1 MKTCYLVGIGMG
13 NPDTLTL
20 AGQKAIAA
28 AGQIVGAA
36 RMLAAFPDH
45 PGARKALIRAEDIAK
60 AVSDFPGDT
69 AVLLSGDVGFYSGA
83 AKLHALLKDAL
94 VEAIPGISSLSYFC
108 ARLHRSY
115 QDVHVVSVHG
125 REANVVGEI
134 QSHKETFLLTGSNFN
149 AAAVCQALT
158 AAGLGKLE
166 VSVGQRLSY
175 PEERIVRGEAE
186 ALVDETFDD
195 LAVMLVDNPAPLS
208 WRCGAPSLFDSQLHR
223 GKVPMTKEA
232 VRTLAVARMEV
243 APEHTV
249 WDVGAGTGS
258 VSCALAM
265 AAYQGQ
271 VYAVEREMDA
281 VALIE
286 ENRASFG
293 LSNLHVVLG
302 EAPKALLA
310 LPAPDRVFVGGS
322 GGEME
327 EIFRAALTK
336 NPAVRI
342 CLTAVSLESL
352 TQGLRVFEGLGL
364 QNVDVTQLTAAQ
376 AKKLGSY
383 HMMLGQ
389 NPVYILSGEG
399 QP

>member
-45 PGARKALIRAEDIAK
+45 PGQRKALIRAEDIAK

-134 QSHKETFLLTGSNFN
+134 QSHKETFLLTGSNCT

-158 AAGLGKLE
+158 AAGLGMLE
-166 VSVGQRLSY
+166 VAVGQRLSY

-265 AAYQGQ
+265 AAFRGQ

-286 ENRASFG
+286 ENRAAFG

-302 EAPKALLA
+302 EAPKALLD
-310 LPAPDRVFVGGS
+310 LPKPDRVFVGGS

-327 EIFRAALTK
+327 EIFRAALAK
-336 NPAVRI
+336 NPAVRF

>member
-83 AKLHALLKDAL
+83 AKLHALLKDVE

-134 QSHKETFLLTGSNFN
+134 QSHKETFLLTGSNCT

-195 LAVMLVDNPAPLS
+195 LAVMLVDNPAPLA

-271 VYAVEREMDA
+271 VYAVEREVDA

-286 ENRASFG
+286 ENRAAFG

>member
-83 AKLHALLKDAL
+83 AKLHALLKDVE

-134 QSHKETFLLTGSNFN
+134 QSHQETFLLTGSNCT

-158 AAGLGKLE
+158 AAGLGKLQ
-166 VSVGQRLSY
+166 VFVGQRLSY

-265 AAYQGQ
+265 AAFRGQ

-286 ENRASFG
+286 ENRAAFG

-302 EAPKALLA
+302 EAPKALLD
-310 LPAPDRVFVGGS
+310 LPKPDRVFVGGS

-327 EIFRAALTK
+327 EIFRAALAK

>member
-83 AKLHALLKDAL
+83 AKLHALIKDVE

-134 QSHKETFLLTGSNFN
+134 QSHQETFLLTGSNCT

-158 AAGLGKLE
+158 AAGLGKLQ
-166 VSVGQRLSY
+166 VFVGQRLSY

-265 AAYQGQ
+265 AAFRGQ
-271 VYAVEREMDA
+271 VYAVEREVDA

-286 ENRASFG
+286 ENRAAFG

-302 EAPKALLA
+302 EAPKALLD
-310 LPAPDRVFVGGS
+310 LPKPDRVFVGGS

-327 EIFRAALTK
+327 EIFRAALAK

>member
-45 PGARKALIRAEDIAK
+45 PGQRKALIRAEDIAK

-108 ARLHRSY
+108 AKLCRSY

-134 QSHKETFLLTGSNFN
+134 QSHQETFLLTGSNFT

-158 AAGLGKLE
+158 AAGLGKLQ
-166 VSVGQRLSY
+166 VFVGQRLSY

-195 LAVMLVDNPAPLS
+195 LAVMLVDNPAPLA

-265 AAYQGQ
+265 AAFRGQ
-271 VYAVEREMDA
+271 VYAVEREVDA

-286 ENRASFG
+286 ENRAAFG

-302 EAPKALLA
+302 EAPKALLD
-310 LPAPDRVFVGGS
+310 LPKPDRVFVGGS

-327 EIFRAALTK
+327 EIFRAALAK

>member
-83 AKLHALLKDAL
+83 AKLHALIKDVE

-134 QSHKETFLLTGSNFN
+134 QSHQETFLLTGSNFT

-166 VSVGQRLSY
+166 VAVGQRLSY

-208 WRCGAPSLFDSQLHR
+208 WRCGAPSLFDSQIHR

-232 VRTLAVARMEV
+232 VRTLAVARLEL
-243 APEHTV
+243 AARARRGLGRGRGHRLGQLRP
-249 WDVGAGTGS
+249 GAWRPTAGRSTPWSGK
-258 VSCALAM
+258 
-265 AAYQGQ
+265 
-271 VYAVEREMDA
+271 EDA

-286 ENRASFG
+286 ENIGQPAAFPTSTSCCGAAPTRAPCRAAPARPPC
-293 LSNLHVVLG
+293 LSA
-302 EAPKALLA
+302 APAA
-310 LPAPDRVFVGGS
+310 
-322 GGEME
+322 EME
-327 EIFRAALTK
+327 EIFRAAFWRKTRRAQL
-336 NPAVRI
+336 

-352 TQGLRVFEGLGL
+352 TQGLSGLRGL
-364 QNVDVTQLTAAQ
+364 PPDQTWTSPSSPPPRPRR
-376 AKKLGSY
+376 LGATT
-383 HMMLGQ
+383 
-389 NPVYILSGEG
+389 
-399 QP
+399 

>member
-45 PGARKALIRAEDIAK
+45 PGQRKALIRAEDIAK

-134 QSHKETFLLTGSNFN
+134 QSHKETFLLTGSNCT

-195 LAVMLVDNPAPLS
+195 LAVMLVDNPAPLA

-265 AAYQGQ
+265 AAFRGQ
-271 VYAVEREMDA
+271 VFAVEREVDA

-286 ENRASFG
+286 ENRAAFG

-302 EAPKALLA
+302 EAPKALLD
-310 LPAPDRVFVGGS
+310 LPKPDRVFVGGS

-327 EIFRAALTK
+327 EIFRAALAK

>member
-83 AKLHALLKDAL
+83 AKLHALLKDVE

-108 ARLHRSY
+108 ARLCRSY

-134 QSHKETFLLTGSNFN
+134 QSHQETFLLTGSNYT

-158 AAGLGKLE
+158 AAGLGKLQ

-195 LAVMLVDNPAPLS
+195 LAVMLVDNPAPLA

-265 AAYQGQ
+265 AAFRGQ

-286 ENRASFG
+286 ENRAAFG

-302 EAPKALLA
+302 EAPKALLD
-310 LPAPDRVFVGGS
+310 LPKPDRVFVGGS

-327 EIFRAALTK
+327 EIFRAALAK
-336 NPAVRI
+336 NPAVRF

>member
-28 AGQIVGAA
+28 SGQIVGAA

-45 PGARKALIRAEDIAK
+45 PGARKALIRAEDIAQ
-60 AVSDFPGDT
+60 AVAEFPGDT

-83 AKLHALLKDAL
+83 AKLHALIQDAL

-108 ARLHRSY
+108 ARLCRSY

-134 QSHKETFLLTGSNFN
+134 QSHKETFLLTGSNN
-149 AAAVCQALT
+149 TAASVCQALT
-158 AAGLGKLE
+158 AAGLGKLQ

-175 PEERIVRGEAE
+175 PEERIVWGEAE
-186 ALVDETFDD
+186 ALADETFDD
-195 LAVMLVDNPAPLS
+195 LAVMLVDNPAPLA
-208 WRCGAPSLFDSQLHR
+208 WRCGAPSLWDSQLHR

-232 VRTLAVARMEV
+232 VRTMAVARLEV
-243 APEHTV
+243 APAHTV

-271 VYAVEREMDA
+271 VYAVERDVDA

-286 ENRASFG
+286 ENRAAFG

-327 EIFRAALTK
+327 EIFRAALAK

-352 TQGLRVFEGLGL
+352 TQGLRVFEGLRL

>member
-45 PGARKALIRAEDIAK
+45 PGQRKALIRAEDIAK

-108 ARLHRSY
+108 AKLCRSY

-134 QSHKETFLLTGSNFN
+134 QSHQETFLLTGSNFT

-158 AAGLGKLE
+158 AAGLGKLQ
-166 VSVGQRLSY
+166 VFVGQRLSY

-265 AAYQGQ
+265 AAFRGQ
-271 VYAVEREMDA
+271 VYAVEREVDA

-286 ENRASFG
+286 ENRAAFG

-302 EAPKALLA
+302 EAPKALLD
-310 LPAPDRVFVGGS
+310 LPKPDRVFVGGS

-327 EIFRAALTK
+327 EIFRAALAK

>member
-108 ARLHRSY
+108 AKLCRSY

-134 QSHKETFLLTGSNFN
+134 QSHQETFLLTGSNYT

-158 AAGLGKLE
+158 AAGLGKLQ
-166 VSVGQRLSY
+166 VFVGQRLSY

-265 AAYQGQ
+265 AAFRGQ
-271 VYAVEREMDA
+271 VYAVEREVDA

-286 ENRASFG
+286 ENRAAFG

-302 EAPKALLA
+302 EAPKALLD
-310 LPAPDRVFVGGS
+310 LPKPDRVFVGGS

>member
-45 PGARKALIRAEDIAK
+45 PGQRKALIRAEDIAK

-134 QSHKETFLLTGSNFN
+134 QSHQETFLLTGSNFT

-158 AAGLGKLE
+158 AAGLGELQ
-166 VSVGQRLSY
+166 VFVGQRLSY

-265 AAYQGQ
+265 AAFRGQ

-286 ENRASFG
+286 ENRAAFG

>member
-28 AGQIVGAA
+28 SGQIVGAA

-83 AKLHALLKDAL
+83 AKLHALIKDVE

-134 QSHKETFLLTGSNFN
+134 QSHKETFLLTGSNCT

-158 AAGLGKLE
+158 AAGLGKLQ
-166 VSVGQRLSY
+166 VFVGQRLSY

-265 AAYQGQ
+265 AAFRGQ
-271 VYAVEREMDA
+271 VYAVEREVDA

-286 ENRASFG
+286 ENRTAFG

-302 EAPKALLA
+302 EAPKALLD
-310 LPAPDRVFVGGS
+310 LPKPDRVFVGGS

-327 EIFRAALTK
+327 EIFRAALAK
-336 NPAVRI
+336 NPAVRF

>member
-45 PGARKALIRAEDIAK
+45 PGQRKALIRAEDIAK

-108 ARLHRSY
+108 AKLCRSY

-134 QSHKETFLLTGSNFN
+134 QSHQETFLLTGSNCT

-158 AAGLGKLE
+158 AAGLGKLQ
-166 VSVGQRLSY
+166 VFVGQRLSY

-195 LAVMLVDNPAPLS
+195 LAVMLVDNPAPLA

-265 AAYQGQ
+265 AAFRGQ

-286 ENRASFG
+286 ENRAAFG

-302 EAPKALLA
+302 EAPKALLD
-310 LPAPDRVFVGGS
+310 LPKPDRVFVGGS

-327 EIFRAALTK
+327 EIFRAALAK
-336 NPAVRI
+336 NPAVRF

>member
-45 PGARKALIRAEDIAK
+45 PGQRKALIRAEDIAK

-83 AKLHALLKDAL
+83 AKLHALIKDVE

-134 QSHKETFLLTGSNFN
+134 QSHQETFLLTGSNYT

-158 AAGLGKLE
+158 AAGLGKLQ
-166 VSVGQRLSY
+166 VFVGQRLSY

-195 LAVMLVDNPAPLS
+195 LAVMLVDNPEPLS

-265 AAYQGQ
+265 AAFRGQ
-271 VYAVEREMDA
+271 VYAVEREVDA

-286 ENRASFG
+286 ENRAAFG

-302 EAPKALLA
+302 EAPKALLD
-310 LPAPDRVFVGGS
+310 LPKPDRVFVGGS

-327 EIFRAALTK
+327 EIFRAALAK
-336 NPAVRI
+336 NPAVRF

>member
-134 QSHKETFLLTGSNFN
+134 QSHKETFLLTGSNFT
-149 AAAVCQALT
+149 AAAVCQGLT
-158 AAGLGKLE
+158 AAGLGKLQ
-166 VSVGQRLSY
+166 VFVGQRLSY

-195 LAVMLVDNPAPLS
+195 LAVMLVDNPAPLA

-243 APEHTV
+243 APGHTV

-265 AAYQGQ
+265 AAFRGQ
-271 VYAVEREMDA
+271 VYAVEREVDA

-286 ENRASFG
+286 ENRTAFG

-302 EAPKALLA
+302 EAPKALLD
-310 LPAPDRVFVGGS
+310 LPKPDRVFVGGS

-327 EIFRAALTK
+327 EIFRATLAK
-336 NPAVRI
+336 NPAVRF

-352 TQGLRVFEGLGL
+352 TQGLRVFEELGL

-376 AKKLGSY
+376 AKVLGSY

>member
-45 PGARKALIRAEDIAK
+45 PGQRKALIRAEDIAK

-83 AKLHALLKDAL
+83 AKLHALIRDVE

-108 ARLHRSY
+108 AKLCRSY

-134 QSHKETFLLTGSNFN
+134 QSHQETFLLTGSNFT

-158 AAGLGKLE
+158 AAGLGKLQ
-166 VSVGQRLSY
+166 VFVGQRLSY

-195 LAVMLVDNPAPLS
+195 LAVMLVDNPAPLA

-265 AAYQGQ
+265 AAFRGQ
-271 VYAVEREMDA
+271 VYAVEREVDA

-286 ENRASFG
+286 KNRTAFG

-302 EAPKALLA
+302 EAPKALLD
-310 LPAPDRVFVGGS
+310 LPKPDRVFVGGS

-327 EIFRAALTK
+327 EIFRAALAK

>member
-60 AVSDFPGDT
+60 AVSDYPGDT

-134 QSHKETFLLTGSNFN
+134 QSHKETFLLTGSNFT

-166 VSVGQRLSY
+166 VAVGQRLSY

-265 AAYQGQ
+265 AAFRGQ
-271 VYAVEREMDA
+271 VYAVEREVDA

-302 EAPKALLA
+302 EAPKALLD
-310 LPAPDRVFVGGS
+310 LPKPDRVFVGGS

-327 EIFRAALTK
+327 EIFRAALAK
-336 NPAVRI
+336 NPAVRF

-376 AKKLGSY
+376 AKVLGSY
-383 HMMLGQ
+383 QMMLGQ

>member
-45 PGARKALIRAEDIAK
+45 PGQRKALIRAEDIAK

-108 ARLHRSY
+108 AKLCRSY

-134 QSHKETFLLTGSNFN
+134 QSHQETFLLTGSNCT

-158 AAGLGKLE
+158 AAGLGKLQ
-166 VSVGQRLSY
+166 VFVGQRLSY

-195 LAVMLVDNPAPLS
+195 LAVMLVDNPAPLA

-265 AAYQGQ
+265 AAFRGQ
-271 VYAVEREMDA
+271 VYAVEREVDA

-286 ENRASFG
+286 ENRAAFG

-302 EAPKALLA
+302 EAPKALLD
-310 LPAPDRVFVGGS
+310 LPKPDRVFVGGS

-327 EIFRAALTK
+327 EIFRAALAK

-389 NPVYILSGEG
+389 NPVYILTGEG

>member
-1 MKTCYLVGIGMG
+1 MKTCYLVGVGMG

-45 PGARKALIRAEDIAK
+45 PGQRKALIRAEDIAK

-83 AKLHALLKDAL
+83 AKLHALIKDVE

-134 QSHKETFLLTGSNFN
+134 QSHQETFLLTGSNCT

-158 AAGLGKLE
+158 AAGLGKLQ
-166 VSVGQRLSY
+166 VFVGQRLSY

-265 AAYQGQ
+265 AAFRGQ
-271 VYAVEREMDA
+271 VYAVEREVDA

-286 ENRASFG
+286 ENRAAFG

-302 EAPKALLA
+302 EAPKALLD
-310 LPAPDRVFVGGS
+310 LPKPDRVFVGGS

-327 EIFRAALTK
+327 EIFRAALAK

>member
-45 PGARKALIRAEDIAK
+45 PGQRKALIRAEDIAK

-83 AKLHALLKDAL
+83 AKLHAFIKDVE

-134 QSHKETFLLTGSNFN
+134 QSHQETFLLTGSNCT

-158 AAGLGKLE
+158 AAGLGKLQ
-166 VSVGQRLSY
+166 VFVGQRLSY

-265 AAYQGQ
+265 AAFRGQ
-271 VYAVEREMDA
+271 VYAVEREVDA

-286 ENRASFG
+286 ENRAAFG

-302 EAPKALLA
+302 EAPKALLD
-310 LPAPDRVFVGGS
+310 LPKPDRVFVGGS

-327 EIFRAALTK
+327 EIFRAALAK

-389 NPVYILSGEG
+389 NPVYILTGEG

>member
-134 QSHKETFLLTGSNFN
+134 QSHQETFLLTGSNCT

-158 AAGLGKLE
+158 AAGLGKLQ
-166 VSVGQRLSY
+166 VFVGQRLSY

-265 AAYQGQ
+265 AAFRGQ
-271 VYAVEREMDA
+271 VYAVEREVDA

-286 ENRASFG
+286 ENRAAFG

-302 EAPKALLA
+302 EAPKALLD
-310 LPAPDRVFVGGS
+310 LPEPDRVFVGGS

-327 EIFRAALTK
+327 EIFRAALAK
-336 NPAVRI
+336 NPAVRF

>member
-45 PGARKALIRAEDIAK
+45 PGQRKALIRAEDIAK

-83 AKLHALLKDAL
+83 AKLHALLKDVE

-134 QSHKETFLLTGSNFN
+134 QSHKETFLLTGSNFT

-166 VSVGQRLSY
+166 VAVGQRLSY

-265 AAYQGQ
+265 AAFRGQ
-271 VYAVEREMDA
+271 VYAVEREVDA

-286 ENRASFG
+286 ENRAAFG

-302 EAPKALLA
+302 EAPKALLD
-310 LPAPDRVFVGGS
+310 LPKPDRVFVGGS

>member
-45 PGARKALIRAEDIAK
+45 PGQRKALIRAEDIAK

-83 AKLHALLKDAL
+83 AKLHALIKDVE

-108 ARLHRSY
+108 AKLCRSY

-134 QSHKETFLLTGSNFN
+134 QSHKETFLLTGSNCT

-158 AAGLGKLE
+158 AAGLGKLQ
-166 VSVGQRLSY
+166 VFVGQRLSY

-195 LAVMLVDNPAPLS
+195 LAVMLVDNPAPLA

-271 VYAVEREMDA
+271 VYAVEREVDA

-286 ENRASFG
+286 ENRAAFG

-352 TQGLRVFEGLGL
+352 TQGLRVFERLGL

>member
-1 MKTCYLVGIGMG
+1 MG

-45 PGARKALIRAEDIAK
+45 PGERKALIRAEDIAK

-83 AKLHALLKDAL
+83 AKLHALIKEVE

-108 ARLHRSY
+108 AKLCRSY

-134 QSHKETFLLTGSNFN
+134 QSHKETFLLTGSNFT

-158 AAGLGKLE
+158 TAGLGKLQ
-166 VSVGQRLSY
+166 VAVGQRLSY

-195 LAVMLVDNPAPLS
+195 LAVMLVDNPAPLA
-208 WRCGAPSLFDSQLHR
+208 WRCGAPSLWDSQLHR

-265 AAYQGQ
+265 AAFRGQ

-286 ENRASFG
+286 ENRAAFG

-302 EAPKALLA
+302 EAPQALRA

-327 EIFRAALTK
+327 EIFRTALAK

-352 TQGLRVFEGLGL
+352 TQGLRILEALEL

-376 AKKLGSY
+376 AKELGSY

>member
-108 ARLHRSY
+108 AKLHRSY

-134 QSHKETFLLTGSNFN
+134 QSHQETFLLTGSNFT

-158 AAGLGKLE
+158 AAGLGKLQ
-166 VSVGQRLSY
+166 VFVGQRLSY

-195 LAVMLVDNPAPLS
+195 LAVMLVDNPAPLA

-265 AAYQGQ
+265 AAFRGQ

-286 ENRASFG
+286 ENRAAFG

-302 EAPKALLA
+302 EAPKALLD
-310 LPAPDRVFVGGS
+310 LPKPDRVFVGGS

-327 EIFRAALTK
+327 EIFRAALAK
-336 NPAVRI
+336 NPAVRF

>member
-83 AKLHALLKDAL
+83 AKLHALIKDVE

-108 ARLHRSY
+108 AKLCRSY

-134 QSHKETFLLTGSNFN
+134 QSHQETFLLTGSNFT

-158 AAGLGKLE
+158 AAGLGKLQ
-166 VSVGQRLSY
+166 VFVGQRLSY

-195 LAVMLVDNPAPLS
+195 LAVMLVDNPAPLA
-208 WRCGAPSLFDSQLHR
+208 WRCGAP
-223 GKVPMTKEA
+223 
-232 VRTLAVARMEV
+232 
-243 APEHTV
+243 
-249 WDVGAGTGS
+249 
-258 VSCALAM
+258 
-265 AAYQGQ
+265 
-271 VYAVEREMDA
+271 
-281 VALIE
+281 
-286 ENRASFG
+286 
-293 LSNLHVVLG
+293 
-302 EAPKALLA
+302 
-310 LPAPDRVFVGGS
+310 
-322 GGEME
+322 
-327 EIFRAALTK
+327 
-336 NPAVRI
+336 RI
-342 CLTAVSLESL
+342 
-352 TQGLRVFEGLGL
+352 
-364 QNVDVTQLTAAQ
+364 
-376 AKKLGSY
+376 
-383 HMMLGQ
+383 
-389 NPVYILSGEG
+389 
-399 QP
+399 

>member
-108 ARLHRSY
+108 AKLCRSY

-134 QSHKETFLLTGSNFN
+134 QSHQETFLLTGSNCT

-166 VSVGQRLSY
+166 VAVGQRLSY

-195 LAVMLVDNPAPLS
+195 LAVMLVDNPAPLA

-265 AAYQGQ
+265 AAFRGQ
-271 VYAVEREMDA
+271 VYAVERQMDA

-286 ENRASFG
+286 ENRAAFG

-302 EAPKALLA
+302 EAPKALLD
-310 LPAPDRVFVGGS
+310 LPKPDRVFVGGS

-327 EIFRAALTK
+327 EIFRATLAK
-336 NPAVRI
+336 NPAVRF

>member
-108 ARLHRSY
+108 AKLCRSY

-134 QSHKETFLLTGSNFN
+134 QSHKETFLLTGSNCT

-158 AAGLGKLE
+158 AAGLGKLQ
-166 VSVGQRLSY
+166 VFVGQRLSY

-265 AAYQGQ
+265 AAFRGQ
-271 VYAVEREMDA
+271 VYAVEREVDA

-302 EAPKALLA
+302 EAPKALLD
-310 LPAPDRVFVGGS
+310 LPKPDRVFVGGS

-327 EIFRAALTK
+327 EIFRAALAK
-336 NPAVRI
+336 NPAVRF

>member
-83 AKLHALLKDAL
+83 AKLHALLKDVE

-108 ARLHRSY
+108 ARLCRSY

-134 QSHKETFLLTGSNFN
+134 QSHQETFLLTGSNCT

-158 AAGLGKLE
+158 AAGLGKLQ
-166 VSVGQRLSY
+166 VFVGQRLSY

-265 AAYQGQ
+265 AAFRGQ
-271 VYAVEREMDA
+271 VYAVEREVDA

-286 ENRASFG
+286 ENRAAFG

-302 EAPKALLA
+302 EAPKALLD
-310 LPAPDRVFVGGS
+310 LPEPDRVFVGGS

-327 EIFRAALTK
+327 EIFRAALAK
-336 NPAVRI
+336 NPAVRF

>member
-13 NPDTLTL
+13 NPDILTL

-45 PGARKALIRAEDIAK
+45 PGQRKALIRAEDIAK

-83 AKLHALLKDAL
+83 AKLHALLKDVE

-108 ARLHRSY
+108 AKLCRSY

-134 QSHKETFLLTGSNFN
+134 QSHQETFLLTGSNFT

-158 AAGLGKLE
+158 AAGLGKLQ
-166 VSVGQRLSY
+166 VFVGQRLSY

-265 AAYQGQ
+265 AAFRGQ
-271 VYAVEREMDA
+271 VYAVEREVDA

-302 EAPKALLA
+302 EAPKALLD
-310 LPAPDRVFVGGS
+310 LPKPDRVFVGGS

-327 EIFRAALTK
+327 EIFRAALAK

>member
-45 PGARKALIRAEDIAK
+45 PGQRKALIRAEDIAK

-94 VEAIPGISSLSYFC
+94 VKAIPGISSLSYFC
-108 ARLHRSY
+108 AKLCRSY

-134 QSHKETFLLTGSNFN
+134 QSHQETFLLTGSNFT

-158 AAGLGKLE
+158 AAGLGKLQ
-166 VSVGQRLSY
+166 VFVGQRLSY

-265 AAYQGQ
+265 AAFRGQ
-271 VYAVEREMDA
+271 VYAVEREVDA

-286 ENRASFG
+286 ENRAAFG

-302 EAPKALLA
+302 EAPKALLD
-310 LPAPDRVFVGGS
+310 LPKPDRVFVGGS

-327 EIFRAALTK
+327 EIFRAALAK

>member
-83 AKLHALLKDAL
+83 AKLHALLKDVE

-108 ARLHRSY
+108 AKLCRSY

-134 QSHKETFLLTGSNFN
+134 QSHKETFLLTGSNN
-149 AAAVCQALT
+149 TAASVCQALT

-265 AAYQGQ
+265 AAFRGQ

-302 EAPKALLA
+302 EAPKALLD
-310 LPAPDRVFVGGS
+310 LPKPDRVFVGGS

-327 EIFRAALTK
+327 EIFRAALAK
-336 NPAVRI
+336 NPAVRF

>member
-45 PGARKALIRAEDIAK
+45 PGVRKALIRAEDIAK

-108 ARLHRSY
+108 AKLCRSY

-134 QSHKETFLLTGSNFN
+134 QSHQETFLLTGSNFT

-166 VSVGQRLSY
+166 VAVGQRLSY
-175 PEERIVRGEAE
+175 PEERIIRGEAE

-208 WRCGAPSLFDSQLHR
+208 WRCGAPSLFDRQLHR

-265 AAYQGQ
+265 AAFRGQ
-271 VYAVEREMDA
+271 VYAVEREVDA

-286 ENRASFG
+286 ENRAAFG

-302 EAPKALLA
+302 EAPKALLD
-310 LPAPDRVFVGGS
+310 LPKPDRVFVGGS

-327 EIFRAALTK
+327 EIFRAALAK
-336 NPAVRI
+336 NPAVRF

>member
-108 ARLHRSY
+108 AKLCRSY

-134 QSHKETFLLTGSNFN
+134 QSHQETFLLTGSNCT

-166 VSVGQRLSY
+166 VAVGQRLSY

-195 LAVMLVDNPAPLS
+195 LAVMLVDNPAPLA

-265 AAYQGQ
+265 AAFRGQ
-271 VYAVEREMDA
+271 VYAVEREVDA

-286 ENRASFG
+286 ENRTAFG

-302 EAPKALLA
+302 EAPKALLD
-310 LPAPDRVFVGGS
+310 LPKPDRVFVGGS

-327 EIFRAALTK
+327 EIFRATLAK
-336 NPAVRI
+336 NPAVRF

>member
-1 MKTCYLVGIGMG
+1 MG

-45 PGARKALIRAEDIAK
+45 PGERKALIRAEDIAK

-83 AKLHALLKDAL
+83 AKLHALIKEVE

-108 ARLHRSY
+108 VKLCRSY

-134 QSHKETFLLTGSNFN
+134 QSHKETFLLTGSNFT

-158 AAGLGKLE
+158 TAGLGKLQ
-166 VSVGQRLSY
+166 VAVGQRLSY

-195 LAVMLVDNPAPLS
+195 LAVMLVDNPAPLA
-208 WRCGAPSLFDSQLHR
+208 WRCGAPSLWDSQLHR

-265 AAYQGQ
+265 AAFRGQ

-286 ENRASFG
+286 ENRAAFG

-302 EAPKALLA
+302 EAPQALRA

-327 EIFRAALTK
+327 EIFRTALAK

-352 TQGLRVFEGLGL
+352 TQGLRILEALEL

-376 AKKLGSY
+376 AKELGSY

>member
-1 MKTCYLVGIGMG
+1 
-13 NPDTLTL
+13 
-20 AGQKAIAA
+20 
-28 AGQIVGAA
+28 
-36 RMLAAFPDH
+36 
-45 PGARKALIRAEDIAK
+45 
-60 AVSDFPGDT
+60 
-69 AVLLSGDVGFYSGA
+69 
-83 AKLHALLKDAL
+83 
-94 VEAIPGISSLSYFC
+94 
-108 ARLHRSY
+108 
-115 QDVHVVSVHG
+115 
-125 REANVVGEI
+125 
-134 QSHKETFLLTGSNFN
+134 
-149 AAAVCQALT
+149 
-158 AAGLGKLE
+158 
-166 VSVGQRLSY
+166 
-175 PEERIVRGEAE
+175 
-186 ALVDETFDD
+186 
-195 LAVMLVDNPAPLS
+195 
-208 WRCGAPSLFDSQLHR
+208 
-223 GKVPMTKEA
+223 MTKEA

-265 AAYQGQ
+265 AAFRGQ
-271 VYAVEREMDA
+271 VYAVEREVDA

-286 ENRASFG
+286 ENRAAFG

-302 EAPKALLA
+302 EAPKALLD
-310 LPAPDRVFVGGS
+310 LPKPDRVFVGGS

-327 EIFRAALTK
+327 EIFRAALAK

>member
-83 AKLHALLKDAL
+83 AKLHALLKDVE

-108 ARLHRSY
+108 AKLCRSY

-134 QSHKETFLLTGSNFN
+134 QSHKETFLLTGSNCT

-166 VSVGQRLSY
+166 VAVGQRLSY

-265 AAYQGQ
+265 AAFRGQ

-310 LPAPDRVFVGGS
+310 LPKPDRVFVGGS

-327 EIFRAALTK
+327 EIFRAALAK
-336 NPAVRI
+336 NPAVRF

-376 AKKLGSY
+376 AKVLGSY